1 MVGVAEL
8 GMAGAPDT
16 TVMAL
21 AQREERVLVTLDAD
35 FANLRRFPP
44 AGTPGIV
51 RLKVH
56 PAIDL
61 FGVQQLAAAT
71 RDHSADPAFPTA
83 RWQFSRSGK
92 GQYSHPARMSEVWR
106 DATSVIQARPRRT
119 RPGGFGR

>member
-1 MVGVAEL
+1 MRFLLDENISLRLCAMLRERGYPVVGVAEL

-61 FGVQQLAAAT
+61 LILEQLE
-71 RDHSADPAFPTA
+71 TA
-83 RWQFSRSGK
+83 LPILLSQTLAGSLAVVEK
-92 GQYSHPARMSEVWR
+92 GSIR
-106 DATSVIQARPRRT
+106 IRR
-119 RPGGFGR
+119 G